1 LDERAELVAGEMLDS
16 CGRGR
21 AHAQNISAKSIEH
34 LIGKYS

>member
-1 LDERAELVAGEMLDS
+1 LDEQVELVAGEMLGS

-21 AHAQNISAKSIEH
+21 AHEQNISAKFIEH